1 MENPPYSR
9 PAVDLAA
16 VEDDDDDKYRYYVVS
31 TFFFYLSNLDMFNIN
46 QAFDAPRLINK

>member
-16 VEDDDDDKYRYYVVS
+16 LDDDDDDKYRYYIVS
-31 TFFFYLSNLDMFNIN
+31 TFFFYLSYLDMFIN

>member
-16 VEDDDDDKYRYYVVS
+16 ADDDDDGKYRYYIVS
-31 TFFFYLSNLDMFNIN
+31 TFFFSYLDMFNIN